1 MINLRP
7 WFDSN
12 VGLPNVNRF
21 MFHAGSQVCQE
32 SRPMDAT
39 LNKGLSLMLRVLL
52 MHKLDLVLV
61 PNLISAKHHV
71 LKDC

>member
-12 VGLPNVNRF
+12 VGPCNVNRF

-32 SRPMDAT
+32 SRPMDA
-39 LNKGLSLMLRVLL
+39 SDEQRAQSVRVLL
-52 MHKLDLVLV
+52 MHKLDRTLLQIM
-61 PNLISAKHHV
+61 LGM
-71 LKDC
+71 